1 MSVDTAEALKH
12 KIIFIEGNFA
22 SERKKALDAILLAA
36 QLADDDAFD
45 REMIMANEK
54 SIGEWISAV
63 STVPFLSDRRC
74 VVVRN
79 VLRVDPDVDDL
90 KASVKQLSTLPV
102 SALLILVADDE
113 IRKDDDMN
121 KQSSLAGPW
130 RKAIKAAKG
139 HILTFT
145 LDSVKGG
152 SNLQDVAKIA
162 GKKLTPRTQGYL
174 MEMVANRPDRAEEE
188 LEKLIL
194 YVGGSAEITVEDVK
208 RSVTAEPEHN
218 IFQMCDACWRGDAG
232 RALAQLQKLRGQTR
246 DFHTEAIKLVGFMAS
261 QLRNLWQA
269 RGSIEKNPSG
279 WEPEKGGFSKMKDYP
294 QRKAVENAH
303 RLTFSQLLQC
313 QVAVREAN
321 ALITGQSLGVA
332 SEEIIEQMILRLC
345 QIATNRR
352 SA

>member
-1 MSVDTAEALKH
+1 MDVGAALKN

-22 SERKKALDAILLAA
+22 SERKKALDAILAA
-36 QLADDDAFD
+36 AELADDDAFD
-45 REMIMANEK
+45 REMIMASEK
-54 SIGEWISAV
+54 AIGEWVSAV
-63 STVPFLSDRRC
+63 STVPFLADRRC

-79 VLRVDPDVDDL
+79 VLRVDPEDEEL
-90 KASVKQLSTLPV
+90 KSSVKQLKTLPD

-113 IRKDDDMN
+113 VRSDQDMN
-121 KQSSLAGPW
+121 KQTTLAGPW
-130 RKAIKAAKG
+130 RKVVKSLGG
-139 HILTFT
+139 HILAFT

-152 SNLQDVAKIA
+152 TNLQEVARSA
-162 GKKLTPRTQGYL
+162 GKKLAPRTQGFL

-194 YVGGSAEITVEDVK
+194 YVGESSEITVEDVK

-246 DFHTEAIKLVGFMAS
+246 DFHTEAIKMVGFFAS

-269 RGSIEKNPSG
+269 RGSIEKNPDG

-294 QRKAVENAH
+294 QRKAIENAR
-303 RLTFSQLLQC
+303 RLSFDQILQC
-313 QVAVREAN
+313 QNAVREAS

-332 SEEIIEQMILRLC
+332 SEEIIEQLILKIC
-345 QIATNRR
+345 QIATVRR